1 MQLSDAARRLL
12 GILDPEGILIG
23 GICGAVYGVERFT
36 RDIDVAADLDA
47 EAVVQRLKEA
57 GIKAAVRTSHEPGD
71 LSWVV
76 HGTMEGIEFQ
86 VLPARETGVEHCPVQ
101 IKAGLRIP
109 DINSFITSKCIA
121 AGQQDMHDVA
131 ALCMLYHEIESF
143 AKNAAE
149 QHGCL
154 QKLEA
159 WLDDRRLRQRYSSA

>member
-23 GICGAVYGVERFT
+23 GICGTVYGVERFT

-47 EAVVQRLKEA
+47 EAVVQRLKKA
-57 GIKAAVRTSHEPGD
+57 GIKAAVRASHEPGD

-86 VLPARETGVEHCPVQ
+86 VLPARETGVEHCSVQ

-121 AGQQDMHDVA
+121 ACQQDMHDVA
-131 ALCMLYHEIESF
+131 ALCLLYPEIEPF
-143 AKNAAE
+143 AKDAAE
-149 QHGCL
+149 KHGCL

-159 WLDDRRLRQRYSSA
+159 WLDDRRLRQRYSST